1 MPKDTQANPQ
11 FRKEIVRISQSD
23 SRLASTLEGRS
34 QILFTVEKPLD
45 RGNREP
51 VNHTLVGIYDYDRND
66 SVVAVVDTDS
76 KTVVDVQTTQAQFQL
91 SDEERAEAEQI
102 AGADDVVQSV
112 LAGREM
118 NPLTR
123 LYFPTGSHPANHRY
137 AIVFIRPSKSERWY
151 AIVDLTTRSTVDIVS
166 RRRLAGE

>member
-1 MPKDTQANPQ
+1 MDTESDPQ
-11 FRKEIVRISQSD
+11 LRKEIVRISQSD

-34 QILFTVEKPLD
+34 QILFAVEKPLD
-45 RGNREP
+45 RRTKEQ
-51 VNHTLVGIYDYDRND
+51 VNQTLIGIYDYDRND
-66 SVVAVVDTDS
+66 SVLAVIDTDS
-76 KTVVDVQTTQAQFQL
+76 KTVVDVQTTPAQFQL
-91 SDEERAEAEQI
+91 SNEERSEAEQI
-102 AGADDVVQSV
+102 AGADNVVQSF
-112 LAGREM
+112 LAGRKM

-151 AIVDLTTRSTVDIVS
+151 AIVDLTTRSIVDIVS